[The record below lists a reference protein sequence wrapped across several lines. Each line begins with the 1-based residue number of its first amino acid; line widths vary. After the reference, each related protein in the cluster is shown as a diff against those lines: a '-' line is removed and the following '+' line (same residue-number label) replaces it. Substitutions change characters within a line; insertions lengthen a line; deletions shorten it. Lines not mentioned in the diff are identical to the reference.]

1 MNARERE
8 DLSAA
13 VWPDPG
19 AVPPRVVRCRH
30 CGTRNRVVVPVA
42 VLDPA
47 SCRCGSCRG
56 ALLLAPDEP
65 LEAISSSAY
74 EHPLDRRALDA
85 LQAVPGFPAL
95 LRWAM
100 KHGNERAAWLQA
112 MSGAVRCDRA
122 QFPELLALLDRART
136 SLDLPWEPALFL
148 GESPFVN
155 ARTTGVEKPV
165 LVVHS
170 ALLDPLDDD
179 EVVAVLGHELGH
191 LHSDHVLY
199 QTMARLLV
207 WAGTLRGGLVNLL
220 SWPLELALLRWS
232 RCAELTCD
240 RAALLASRDLGA
252 CLHVHLKLAGGFRPG
267 TKARTRLRLAPFL
280 AQARELESSEAGS
293 LLDNA
298 LVTLLT
304 AGRTHPF
311 AAWRAMHLLQWVEK
325 GSFLDVL
332 AGDYP
337 RVDRV
342 APEAEPAPEPA

>member
-1 MNARERE
+1 
-8 DLSAA
+8 
-13 VWPDPG
+13 
-19 AVPPRVVRCRH
+19 VVRCRA
-30 CGTRNRVVVPVA
+30 CGTRNRVAVPVA
-42 VLDPA
+42 ALDPGA
-47 SCRCGSCRG
+47 CRCGSCRG
-56 ALLLAPDEP
+56 ALLTVPGEP
-65 LEAISSSAY
+65 LVAIAPSAY

-100 KHGNERAAWLQA
+100 KHGNERAAWLEA
-112 MSGAVRCDRA
+112 MAGAVRCDRA
-122 QFPELLALLDRART
+122 QFPELVALLDRARA
-136 SLDLPWEPALFL
+136 SLDLPWEPTLFL
-148 GESPFVN
+148 GESPFLN
-155 ARTTGVEKPV
+155 ARTTGVDRPV

-199 QTMARLLV
+199 QTMARVLV
-207 WAGTLRGGLVNLL
+207 WAGSLPAGIVTLL

-252 CLHVHLKLAGGFRPG
+252 CLRVHLKLAGGFRPG
-267 TKARTRLRLAPFL
+267 TQARTRLGLAPFL
-280 AQARELESSEAGS
+280 AQARELEANETGS

-298 LVTLLT
+298 LITLLT

-325 GSFLDVL
+325 GTFLDIL

-337 RVDRV
+337 RVDRTG
-342 APEAEPAPEPA
+342 PEASSDPLPAEEGAV